1 MGALFFCQLQPFIAG
16 HVIGCMKRI
25 IIVGASSGI
34 GHALAKQLI
43 EGQQCRIIS
52 IGRQVPVGIQ
62 PEQHIVHDVTS
73 NEALPTL
80 EGPID
85 GLVYCP
91 GSINLRPFKAL
102 KQQDFQ
108 NDFNVNVL
116 GAVKMIQQYLP
127 NLTAAQNASVVLFS
141 TVAVQTGMPYH
152 ASVAA
157 AKGAV
162 EGLGRALAAELAPK
176 LRVNV
181 IAPSLVKTPLAAR
194 LTDTDAKLTAAG
206 ERHPLK
212 RIGQPEELA
221 ALAAFLLSDAAS
233 WITGQVLHADG
244 GMSSLKV

>member
-1 MGALFFCQLQPFIAG
+1 
-16 HVIGCMKRI
+16 MKRI

-34 GHALAKQLI
+34 GHALASQLAK
-43 EGQQCRIIS
+43 EGHHIIS
-52 IGRQVPVGIQ
+52 IGRQTPAGFAT
-62 PEQHIVHDVTS
+62 EQHITHDVTG
-73 NEALPTL
+73 NEALPLL

-108 NDFNVNVL
+108 NDFTINVL
-116 GAVKMIQQYLP
+116 GAVKTIQQYLP
-127 NLTAAQNASVVLFS
+127 NLLAAQNASMVLFS

-152 ASVAA
+152 TSVAA

-176 LRVNV
+176 VRVNV

-194 LTDTDAKLTAAG
+194 LTDTEAKIAAAG

-244 GMSSLKV
+244 GMSSLKG

>member
-1 MGALFFCQLQPFIAG
+1 
-16 HVIGCMKRI
+16 MKRI
-25 IIVGASSGI
+25 IIIGASSGI

-43 EGQQCRIIS
+43 NEQQSRIIS
-52 IGRQVPVGIQ
+52 IGRQAPVGFE

-73 NEALPTL
+73 SEPLPVI
-80 EGPID
+80 EGAID

-108 NDFNVNVL
+108 NDFSINVL
-116 GAVKMIQQYLP
+116 GAIKLIQQYLP
-127 NLTAAQNASVVLFS
+127 NLTASSSAAVVMFS
-141 TVAVQTGMPYH
+141 TVAVQMGMPYH

-176 LRVNV
+176 VRVNV

-194 LTDTDAKLTAAG
+194 LTDTEAKIAAAG

-233 WITGQVLHADG
+233 WITGQVLHVDG

>member
-1 MGALFFCQLQPFIAG
+1 
-16 HVIGCMKRI
+16 MKRV

-34 GHALAKQLI
+34 GHALAKQLN
-43 EGQQCRIIS
+43 GAYSIIS
-52 IGRQVPVGIQ
+52 IGRQVPVDITT
-62 PEQHIVHDVTS
+62 EQHIIYDVTA
-73 NEALPTL
+73 NEPLPSI
-80 EGPID
+80 EGAID

-108 NDFNVNVL
+108 NDFAVNVL
-116 GAVKMIQQYLP
+116 GAVKIIQQYLP
-127 NLTAAQNASVVLFS
+127 NLTAAQNASIVLFS

-162 EGLGRALAAELAPK
+162 EGLGRALAAELSPK
-176 LRVNV
+176 VRVNV

-194 LTDTDAKLTAAG
+194 LTDTEAKIASAG

-221 ALAAFLLSDAAS
+221 GLAAFLLSDTAG

>member
-1 MGALFFCQLQPFIAG
+1 
-16 HVIGCMKRI
+16 MKRI

-34 GHALAKQLI
+34 GHALAKQLMG
-43 EGQQCRIIS
+43 EPQCRIIS
-52 IGRQVPVGIQ
+52 IGRQVPAGIET
-62 PEQHIVHDVTS
+62 EQHITHDITS
-73 NEALPTL
+73 IESLPPL
-80 EGPID
+80 EGAID

-108 NDFNVNVL
+108 NDFAINVL
-116 GAVKMIQQYLP
+116 GAIKAIQQYLP
-127 NLTAAQNASVVLFS
+127 NLTAAASASVVLFS

-176 LRVNV
+176 VRVNV

-194 LTDTDAKLTAAG
+194 LTDTDVKVAAAG

-221 ALAAFLLSDAAS
+221 ALAAFLLSDVAG

>member
-1 MGALFFCQLQPFIAG
+1 
-16 HVIGCMKRI
+16 MKRI

-34 GHALAKQLI
+34 GQALAKQLM
-43 EGQQCRIIS
+43 GAYSIIS
-52 IGRQVPVGIQ
+52 IGRQVPVSIET
-62 PEQHIVHDVTS
+62 EQHITYDVIS
-73 NEALPTL
+73 NESLPVL
-80 EGPID
+80 EGAID

-108 NDFNVNVL
+108 NDFAVNVL
-116 GAVKMIQQYLP
+116 GAIKVIQQYLP

-141 TVAVQTGMPYH
+141 TVAAQTGMPYH
-152 ASVAA
+152 TSVAA

-176 LRVNV
+176 VRVNV

-194 LTDTDAKLTAAG
+194 LTDTEAKIAAAA

-212 RIGQPEELA
+212 RIGQPDELA

-233 WITGQVLHADG
+233 WITGQVLHVDG